1 MAQAPTEQ
9 RQWIMV
15 VPGKLAVRFAV
26 AVLLP
31 SVLQRGRRA
40 DRGGEPGPV
49 HGPLTCLLGGLN
61 MCSLWAGPGSLSL
74 NMVQIA
80 YVPGAPLLDG
90 PYPRTKDPHS
100 NQKQREC
107 EIPSVLD
114 RRSWSTTNY

>member
-80 YVPGAPLLDG
+80 YVRACPA
-90 PYPRTKDPHS
+90 
-100 NQKQREC
+100 
-107 EIPSVLD
+107 
-114 RRSWSTTNY
+114 